1 MKNKLVV
8 FTGPSGVG
16 KATIEKELFKDKDLK
31 LAFSISVTTRT
42 PRAGE
47 KNGREYY
54 FVSMDEFNKMI
65 DEDKFLEWNSHFSNK
80 YGTLISEVERIS
92 SEGFTPFLEVEV
104 NGAENIIK
112 KYDKKNIV
120 SIFIAPPSIEELR
133 QRIKE
138 RGSENDEQIDERVA
152 RVSEEMAKIGLF
164 DHIVVNDTVEEAVE
178 KIKMILRGQ
187 NGSHN

>member
-1 MKNKLVV
+1 M
-8 FTGPSGVG
+8 
-16 KATIEKELFKDKDLK
+16 
-31 LAFSISVTTRT
+31 
-42 PRAGE
+42 
-47 KNGREYY
+47 
-54 FVSMDEFNKMI
+54 
-65 DEDKFLEWNSHFSNK
+65 
-80 YGTLISEVERIS
+80 
-92 SEGFTPFLEVEV
+92 
-104 NGAENIIK
+104 
-112 KYDKKNIV
+112 

>member
-31 LAFSISVTTRT
+31 LAFSISVTTRE

-65 DEDKFLEWNSHFSNK
+65 EENKFLEWNSHFSNK
-80 YGTLISEVERIS
+80 YGTLISEVERIAN
-92 SEGFTPFLEVEV
+92 EGFTPFLEVEV

-112 KYDKKNIV
+112 KYDKQNIV
-120 SIFIAPPSIEELR
+120 SIFIAPPSLEELR

-164 DHIVVNDTVEEAVE
+164 DHIVVNDTVKEAVE
-178 KIKMILRGQ
+178 KVKNILRGQ
-187 NGSHN
+187 HGTHN

>member
-31 LAFSISVTTRT
+31 LAFSISVTTRE

-65 DEDKFLEWNSHFSNK
+65 EENKFLE
-80 YGTLISEVERIS
+80 
-92 SEGFTPFLEVEV
+92 
-104 NGAENIIK
+104 
-112 KYDKKNIV
+112 
-120 SIFIAPPSIEELR
+120 
-133 QRIKE
+133 
-138 RGSENDEQIDERVA
+138 
-152 RVSEEMAKIGLF
+152 
-164 DHIVVNDTVEEAVE
+164 
-178 KIKMILRGQ
+178 
-187 NGSHN
+187 

>member
-65 DEDKFLEWNSHFSNK
+65 DEDKFLE
-80 YGTLISEVERIS
+80 
-92 SEGFTPFLEVEV
+92 
-104 NGAENIIK
+104 
-112 KYDKKNIV
+112 
-120 SIFIAPPSIEELR
+120 
-133 QRIKE
+133 
-138 RGSENDEQIDERVA
+138 
-152 RVSEEMAKIGLF
+152 
-164 DHIVVNDTVEEAVE
+164 
-178 KIKMILRGQ
+178 
-187 NGSHN
+187 